1 MRNASHI
8 FSFSLVQQLCKAFSR
23 GARRPHNWASRKT
36 LSWISNPP
44 GYQTH
49 YVRHLRTLLEEVTMK
64 GKGKGKEAGVGKNNF
79 RPQCWSDTSS
89 KRGER
94 KED

>member
-1 MRNASHI
+1 MRNVSHM
-8 FSFSLVQQLCKAFSR
+8 FSFSLVQQLCKAFSHR
-23 GARRPHNWASRKT
+23 EWRPHNRASRKT
-36 LSWISNPP
+36 LSWISNHP

-49 YVRHLRTLLEEVTMK
+49 YVRHLRTLLEEVTMR
-64 GKGKGKEAGVGKNNF
+64 GKGKGKEAGVSKKNF
-79 RPQCWSDTSS
+79 RPQCWSDTSR